1 MSIYSLFT
9 AVQYFIMQKEKVKGT
24 QNMYMY
30 MYRCTV
36 SSVYCAA
43 ISREAK
49 HTV

>member
-1 MSIYSLFT
+1 MYIYSLFT

-30 MYRCTV
+30 RCTV
-36 SSVYCAA
+36 SSVYCEAV
-43 ISREAK
+43 SREAK